1 MSACIIDTNVYSAFF
16 KGDAKA
22 LAALR
27 MPSEIHLPL
36 IVLGEL
42 LGGFAAGTRG
52 PANREKLAAFLAT
65 PRVRLMPLDEKT
77 ARPYAEL
84 FALLRDRRTPIPSND
99 LCIAALARQH
109 RMPLLSFDVHFAT
122 VPGIEAPGF
131 L

>member
-1 MSACIIDTNVYSAFF
+1 MP
-16 KGDAKA
+16 GDAKA

-65 PRVRLMPLDEKT
+65 LRVRLMPLDEKT
-77 ARPYAEL
+77 ASSLSDLGRRKRKSAPARTV
-84 FALLRDRRTPIPSND
+84 FAG
-99 LCIAALARQH
+99 
-109 RMPLLSFDVHFAT
+109 FAG
-122 VPGIEAPGF
+122 P
-131 L
+131 